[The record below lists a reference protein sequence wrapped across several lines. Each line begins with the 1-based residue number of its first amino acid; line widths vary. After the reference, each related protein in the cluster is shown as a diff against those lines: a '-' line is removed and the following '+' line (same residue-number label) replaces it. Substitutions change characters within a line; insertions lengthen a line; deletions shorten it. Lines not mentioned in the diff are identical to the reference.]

1 MERPFAIHR
10 RGSKLALRPDLSLLR
25 SSLATISHTMFKQ
38 TAFPPCRCFPIAVA
52 STPTPTPTSHPTLSG
67 VPTSHVQ
74 LRLQDTVDFSKV
86 GIEVKVNIREAYKDA
101 AKLDHGMSD
110 DEAMR
115 LPTSSSDALAQ
126 PHMPLLTPYG

>member
-10 RGSKLALRPDLSLLR
+10 RGSKLALRPDSSLLR
-25 SSLATISHTMFKQ
+25 SSLATVSHTMFKQ

-52 STPTPTPTSHPTLSG
+52 STPTPTSHPTLSG

-74 LRLQDTVDFSKV
+74 LCLQDTVDCSKI
-86 GIEVKVNIREAYKDA
+86 GIEVKVNLREAYKDA

-115 LPTSSSDALAQ
+115 LPT
-126 PHMPLLTPYG
+126 